1 MNDTIAA
8 ICTALSPSGIGII
21 RISGPEA
28 LTVAD
33 IIFKTPRKSSLSEAP
48 SHTIHYGHIYDGD
61 KIIDEVIVLLMK
73 APKSYTVEDVV
84 EIDCHGGLYVLNKVL
99 NLCLSN
105 GCRLA
110 EPGEFTKRA
119 FLNGR
124 IDLTE
129 AEAVMDLIS
138 AKGEMARKNSVSVM
152 NGYIY
157 ERIKAV
163 REEVL
168 YFIAKIE
175 ASLDDPEHMSLEGY
189 EEELR
194 EKLIDIRGRIASLI
208 NSYENGKLINEGI
221 KTAIVGKPNVGKSSL
236 LNMLLNENRAIVTQI
251 PGTTRDTLE
260 ETVVFGGI
268 SLNLIDT
275 AGIHDTFDSVE
286 KIGIE
291 RSELAIN
298 KADLVIFIV
307 DSSKD
312 VNQEDD
318 HIISLIQG
326 KKVICVM
333 NKCDLPEELSVMEF
347 KSHFEGYEEKPLF
360 IKASAYTGQG
370 RDEII
375 KAIEDMFYEGKIN
388 FNDEVYLSN
397 LRQKTALSDADVSL
411 SKVIDSIDMNMP
423 EDFLSI
429 DLMSAYSSLGEIIGE
444 EVNDDLVDKIFKE
457 FCMGK

>member
-21 RISGPEA
+21 RISGPSSISI
-28 LTVAD
+28 AD
-33 IIFKTPRKSSLSEAP
+33 KIFRTPKGTTLSESP
-48 SHTIHYGHIYDGD
+48 SHTIHYGHIYDKD
-61 KIIDEVIVLLMK
+61 VIIDEVLVLLMK
-73 APKSYTVEDVV
+73 APKSYTTEDVV

-99 NLCLSN
+99 NLCLLN
-105 GCRLA
+105 GCRIA

-124 IDLTE
+124 MDLTE

-138 AKGEMARKNSVSVM
+138 AKGELARKNSVSVL

-157 ERIKAV
+157 ERIKSI

-168 YFIAKIE
+168 YIIARIE
-175 ASLDDPEHMSLEGY
+175 AALDDPEHMSLEGY
-189 EEELR
+189 EEEIR
-194 EKLIDIRGRIASLI
+194 EKITDIRGRISSLI
-208 NSYENGKLINEGI
+208 NSYENGRLVNEGI

-260 ETVVFGGI
+260 ETVIFGGI

-286 KIGIE
+286 KIGIQ
-291 RSELAIN
+291 RSEEAIK

-307 DSSKD
+307 DSSRD
-312 VNQEDD
+312 VTQEDD
-318 HIISLIQG
+318 HIISLIEG
-326 KKVICVM
+326 KKVICIM
-333 NKCDLPEELSVMEF
+333 NKCDLPEEISIMEF
-347 KSHFEGYEEKPLF
+347 KSHFENYEEKPIY

-375 KAIEDMFYEGKIN
+375 KAIEDMFYEGKID
-388 FNDEVYLSN
+388 FNDEVFLSN
-397 LRQKTALSDADVSL
+397 VRQKNCLCDADSSL
-411 SKVIDSIDMNMP
+411 LKVLDSIDADMP

-444 EVNDDLVDKIFKE
+444 EVNDDLVDKIFSE